1 MTASE
6 HGQPVACTL
15 VGQELADRIATWQRL
30 AQDFLRYQE
39 DVPGGVA
46 LTYASASGVEETVRN
61 LAELEA
67 ECCSWATWRVEALP
81 DGVRLD
87 VTAPGD
93 REQVLRSMF
102 ARR

>member
-6 HGQPVACTL
+6 PGRPGLAPL
-15 VGQELADRIATWQRL
+15 VGEELADRIATWQRL
-30 AQDFLRYQE
+30 ALDFLRYQE

-46 LTYASASGVEETVRN
+46 LTYAPASGVEETVRK

-67 ECCSWATWRVEALP
+67 ESCSWATWRVEALP

-87 VTAPGD
+87 LIAPGD
-93 REQVLRSMF
+93 REQMLRSMF